1 MSSEHKEALA
11 QGREESRAVKRYLE
25 ALDANRPRRGRKRT
39 PDSIGKQLASIE
51 EKLGEAD
58 PLTRLKLLQDRI
70 DLQRELSGS
79 DEQVDVE
86 ALEEDF
92 VKVARAYGE
101 RKGIEYHAW
110 RAAGV
115 SAAVLQRAGI
125 TRTAADNGTTKAPSS
140 AYPARKK

>member
-25 ALDANRPRRGRKRT
+25 ALEVHRPRRGRKRT
-39 PDSIGKQLASIE
+39 PESITKQLTGIE
-51 EKLGEAD
+51 EKLATAD

-70 DLQRELSGS
+70 DLQAELAGS
-79 DEQVDVE
+79 SEQVDLS

-101 RKGIEYHAW
+101 RKGISYAVW
-110 RAAGV
+110 REVGV
-115 SAAVLQRAGI
+115 DPAVLKRAGI
-125 TRTAADNGTTKAPSS
+125 SRGA
-140 AYPARKK
+140 